1 MKTFTDKKNKGGEGL
16 RKKKK
21 PRNKK
26 KNKKTTPHS
35 LLETE
40 DLNNL
45 IWG

>member
-1 MKTFTDKKNKGGEGL
+1 MKTFTDKKNKGGGGI
-16 RKKKK
+16 KKKK
-21 PRNKK
+21 ETKK
-26 KNKKTTPHS
+26 QKNKTKKAPHS

>member
-1 MKTFTDKKNKGGEGL
+1 MKTFTDKKNKGGGI
-16 RKKKK
+16 KKKK
-21 PRNKK
+21 ETKK
-26 KNKKTTPHS
+26 QKNKTIKPPHS